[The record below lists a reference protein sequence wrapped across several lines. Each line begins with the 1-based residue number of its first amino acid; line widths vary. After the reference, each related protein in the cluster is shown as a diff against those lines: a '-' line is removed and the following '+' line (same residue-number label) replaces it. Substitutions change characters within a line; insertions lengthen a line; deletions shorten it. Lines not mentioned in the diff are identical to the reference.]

1 MKSSCLRAA
10 FSLCQT
16 ERKRAVGHPKD
27 WNKPCLCPNATK
39 PVVTGRQLDFKPER
53 PSCGTERL
61 KCSPNAQK
69 PPVTF
74 DLLTQLR
81 KLMQKEE
88 TEINI
93 TSWSG

>member
-1 MKSSCLRAA
+1 M
-10 FSLCQT
+10 
-16 ERKRAVGHPKD
+16 
-27 WNKPCLCPNATK
+27 
-39 PVVTGRQLDFKPER
+39 VTGCQLDCKPER
-53 PSCGTERL
+53 PSCLTERL
-61 KCSPNAQK
+61 NCSPNAQK

-93 TSWSG
+93 MSLSG